1 MSAIEQ
7 WGGHL
12 PVGRRA
18 AALGPIRE
26 AIAALSDQAIA
37 LHEAG
42 DHEALAAGGQDLET
56 VVDELSTLHRDVR
69 LFVADLI
76 DKRERV
82 LRAADAERREAEG
95 KKPIQRNDPDKAL
108 GMVRCEVPGVGAV
121 EVNGGWDRK
130 NWESDKLLR
139 RMLHVALDGLSIFDA
154 ETGEDARD
162 LAIDRVFEVLNDT
175 MPVTPSMQWRVGTWP
190 KTDPKT
196 GETVK
201 PATGLK
207 LYGIDDENW
216 CDRTAKP
223 RLARW
228 PNRTSEG
235 AQP

>member
-82 LRAADAERREAEG
+82 LRAADAEKREAG
-95 KKPIQRNDPDKAL
+95 HQ
-108 GMVRCEVPGVGAV
+108 
-121 EVNGGWDRK
+121 
-130 NWESDKLLR
+130 
-139 RMLHVALDGLSIFDA
+139 HGLEATTVA
-154 ETGEDARD
+154 ETAGDQHAGRQGREIGDHH
-162 LAIDRVFEVLNDT
+162 
-175 MPVTPSMQWRVGTWP
+175 
-190 KTDPKT
+190 
-196 GETVK
+196 
-201 PATGLK
+201 
-207 LYGIDDENW
+207 
-216 CDRTAKP
+216 
-223 RLARW
+223 RLHLC
-228 PNRTSEG
+228 EG
-235 AQP
+235 G